1 MGIADRTP
9 KRRASYDAVDTT
21 PRPPS
26 PPTITGLPRNDGLS
40 RCSTA
45 AKKAS
50 RSRWRIDAS
59 GRTAAPHP
67 GGHRHR
73 QHGAH
78 PIRPPLDRLRDRRVE
93 PTSDAAGEAALRQ
106 ARGPDGRPRLSPS
119 DRVSPCRG
127 VAMETE
133 ELVAFMRTR
142 GMAVVA
148 TTHAE
153 GAREQPRGDGRH
165 RARGARVRH
174 RTHRAHVREPAGACI
189 AWPSL
194 SGGTSVRRCRSRGL
208 PTSRPGRIASAVPA
222 PIPPNGQAEQRVRKT
237 HPEHSSGSRRDG
249 YGPPTSGPAL
259 PACAKPPGPDRHQP
273 ARRADQPS
281 STRGCREKVTYAQP
295 PRGVREVSAQS
306 SGSISGNRVST
317 SGAWST
323 SVMSRSVVY
332 GQNSR

>member
-93 PTSDAAGEAALRQ
+93 PTSDPAGEAALRQ

-119 DRVSPCRG
+119 DRVSPCR

-148 TTHAE
+148 TPNAE
-153 GAREQPRGDGRH
+153 GCQAAALVG
-165 RARGARVRH
+165 
-174 RTHRAHVREPAGACI
+174 
-189 AWPSL
+189 WP
-194 SGGTSVRRCRSRGL
+194 
-208 PTSRPGRIASAVPA
+208 
-222 PIPPNGQAEQRVRKT
+222 PP
-237 HPEHSSGSRRDG
+237 SSGSSCSTPNAPRARTRTCRGVHRVAVVVGWDERQTVPVEG
-249 YGPPTSGPAL
+249 VA
-259 PACAKPPGPDRHQP
+259 HQP
-273 ARRADQPS
+273 TGEDRERCASAHPTQRPGGAARTEDPSRALIRITPGWVRATDFRPGS
-281 STRGCREKVTYAQP
+281 A
-295 PRGVREVSAQS
+295 GVREA
-306 SGSISGNRVST
+306 
-317 SGAWST
+317 AWA
-323 SVMSRSVVY
+323 
-332 GQNSR
+332 

>member
-93 PTSDAAGEAALRQ
+93 PTSDPASEAALRQ

-119 DRVSPCRG
+119 DRVSPCR

-148 TTHAE
+148 TPNAQGCQAAALVGWPPPSSGSSCSTPNA
-153 GAREQPRGDGRH
+153 P
-165 RARGARVRH
+165 RART
-174 RTHRAHVREPAGACI
+174 RTCRACI

-194 SGGTSVRRCRSRGL
+194 SGGTRVRRCRSRGL

-222 PIPPNGQAEQRVRKT
+222 PIPPTARQSSAYGSPIQST
-237 HPEHSSGSRRDG
+237 HPDHAGMGTGHR
-249 YGPPTSGPAL
+249 L
-259 PACAKPPGPDRHQP
+259 PARLCRRARSRLGLIAFSPRGAPISPRRCVAA
-273 ARRADQPS
+273 ARR
-281 STRGCREKVTYAQP
+281 
-295 PRGVREVSAQS
+295 
-306 SGSISGNRVST
+306 
-317 SGAWST
+317 
-323 SVMSRSVVY
+323 
-332 GQNSR
+332 